1 MKTKFMGV
9 VIAAVVAAVFGASV
23 VSAETKAK
31 VMKLDTKPG
40 PAFQMIQGK
49 LKNIDGNTYVVEES
63 VDNYRGEIVPTNEVR
78 VYVGKETKRLH
89 GNKKIGDTIR
99 VEMTRGGFAN
109 TIQ

>member
-1 MKTKFMGV
+1 MKTKLMSV
-9 VIAAVVAAVFGASV
+9 AIAAAVATVFGAGV
-23 VSAETKAK
+23 VSAEMQA
-31 VMKLDTKPG
+31 VMAKLDTKPG
-40 PAFQMIQGK
+40 PAFQMVEGT

-63 VDNYRGEIVPTNEVR
+63 IDNYQGESVPVNEVR
-78 VYVGKETKRLH
+78 VYVGKQTKLLH